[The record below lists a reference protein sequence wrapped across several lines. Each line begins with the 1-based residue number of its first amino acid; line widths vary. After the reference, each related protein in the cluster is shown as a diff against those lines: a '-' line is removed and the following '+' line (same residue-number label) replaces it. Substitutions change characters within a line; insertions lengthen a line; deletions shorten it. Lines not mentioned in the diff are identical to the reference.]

1 MTPDQNFNEKEWV
14 NKVLNNALSEV
25 KEDSDSLSV
34 ENLNNREKIKKIRE
48 VFLEKLDQI
57 KKEIISIKQNRD
69 SLYKSAEE
77 YWLRK
82 SMDSSVA
89 KSTLDNMRSFYEK
102 TKAGNNIVLN
112 AVENLQKDFLES
124 LSKLESEIDPL
135 EIKPNEHETEKINYF
150 IQDIEENIASIDE
163 FVDTSHEVLEKL
175 KSFCGDNFNE
185 KNEDKNKIKEI
196 IIQKYNLIEMEMS
209 SFERK
214 INDLYRRGEKKLSDL
229 TGHYPTEKILRVQQE
244 LNNHESNFK
253 NWFESQQSL
262 IVNGKLQMIESV
274 DDGLVAMRKEEIQK
288 VADNFSE
295 NLDRVYQNTIRVSR
309 DTINKLEMLINKI

>member
-1 MTPDQNFNEKEWV
+1 M
-14 NKVLNNALSEV
+14 SEV